1 MTGFASFVPRR
12 LLVTLRLGEMPGHVP
27 AWRACAAYGTPHA
40 AHVDGGAL
48 DRLLRHFGGAARIG
62 RLHSA
67 RTPPHERPDV
77 AGARRYDDVEQLSGV
92 ARVLRIEVER
102 GERLPELLQ
111 ALGQLPHVEAV
122 RPERLVVT
130 PLDASA
136 QALAQAA
143 APLVIDTQEAWRSR
157 ELIRLPQALAYEVG
171 DSAVLIGLADTGVAD
186 GGRVSALALR
196 PGFDTVDLRE
206 TNFEGLTL
214 VGDASGTDG
223 DPTDEVGH
231 GTGCAGILCGDTP
244 ELPPGAA
251 GRCSLIPARVLGA
264 ALRGEKRV
272 GIGSVA
278 NIDAGMK
285 RLIDLGAKVI
295 NMSFGTAESQLQPD
309 EPRPHAEVVR
319 YALARG
325 VILVAA
331 SGNSGLAERYYPAAH
346 PGVIA
351 VGAVDADGGAAPFAT
366 RGPHVALSAPGVGV
380 WSCGIEGWQ
389 RASGT
394 SFAAPFVSAA
404 CALMV
409 ARADARAWP
418 LEGPDARAILVR
430 SVRPFAQAGVDG
442 LGAGVLDVCA
452 ALRALDDWIDSRDD
466 PAQAA

>member
-1 MTGFASFVPRR
+1 
-12 LLVTLRLGEMPGHVP
+12 
-27 AWRACAAYGTPHA
+27 
-40 AHVDGGAL
+40 
-48 DRLLRHFGGAARIG
+48 
-62 RLHSA
+62 
-67 RTPPHERPDV
+67 
-77 AGARRYDDVEQLSGV
+77 
-92 ARVLRIEVER
+92 
-102 GERLPELLQ
+102 
-111 ALGQLPHVEAV
+111 V
-122 RPERLVVT
+122 RPERIVVM

-136 QALAQAA
+136 QALTHTPATLAA
-143 APLVIDTQEAWRSR
+143 VDTQEAWRSR

-171 DSAVLIGLADTGVAD
+171 DDTVLIGLADTGVAAR
-186 GGRVSALALR
+186 GRIGELALR
-196 PGFDTVDLRE
+196 PGFDTVDLRD
-206 TNFEGLTL
+206 TNFAGLTL
-214 VGDASGTDG
+214 VGDARDSDG

-231 GTGCAGILCGDTP
+231 GTGCAAILCGSAP

-264 ALRGEKRV
+264 ALKGERRV
-272 GIGSVA
+272 GVGSVA

-295 NMSFGTAESQLQPD
+295 NMSFGTAESQLNSD
-309 EPRPHAEVVR
+309 EPRPHAEIVR

-331 SGNSGLAERYYPAAH
+331 SGNSGLTERYYPAAH

-351 VGAVDADGGAAPFAT
+351 VGAVDTEGQPATFAT
-366 RGPHVALSAPGVGV
+366 RGTHVALSAPGVSV
-380 WSCGIEGWQ
+380 WSCGLDGWQ

-418 LEGPDARAILVR
+418 LESADARALLAR
-430 SVRPFAQAGVDG
+430 SVRPFGTANVDG
-442 LGAGVLDVCA
+442 LGSGVLDIFA

-466 PAQAA
+466 A